1 MHTSVFV
8 TLDDCIGL
16 LLAQGHIDAELEAC
30 HHTSSSLP
38 MPGTT
43 STLDLFP
50 PLTRAGLNQFRT
62 SAWHTRFQRITIKT
76 TVIETDEVFRAYMNA
91 DGVTIPRG
99 ADDR

>member
-1 MHTSVFV
+1 
-8 TLDDCIGL
+8 
-16 LLAQGHIDAELEAC
+16 
-30 HHTSSSLP
+30 

-62 SAWHTRFQRITIKT
+62 SAWHTRFQRVTIKT